1 MRIIIICNRGQPP
14 VRISRIDNKVTDNLY
29 LIRVAEKM
37 TVGNTNNSAE
47 SLDSKTLFK
56 GRSCIFIEHNG
67 ELYSLRITS
76 NDKLILTK

>member
-1 MRIIIICNRGQPP
+1 
-14 VRISRIDNKVTDNLY
+14 
-29 LIRVAEKM
+29 M
-37 TVGNTNNSAE
+37 TAGNAHNSAE

>member
-1 MRIIIICNRGQPP
+1 MRIIIICNKGQ
-14 VRISRIDNKVTDNLY
+14 SRLKFGKNTPLFFDLMH
-29 LIRVAEKM
+29 AAGEKM
-37 TVGNTNNSAE
+37 TAGTIQKSE
-47 SLDSKTLFK
+47 KSLDSKTLFK